1 MVDRVALQNVVVEH
15 KRALASAIGAELTKQ
30 VRELGMPDARVWIS
44 FDGAG
49 AGAVVVERGARK
61 RGGPKGAKAAKGGQ
75 VNKAEKKAFY
85 MCNYW
90 RKKKGL
96 EPLTFE
102 AWKATKANP
111 EKN

>member
-30 VRELGMPDARVWIS
+30 VRELGLPDARVWIS

-49 AGAVVVERGARK
+49 SGAGVGERSARK
-61 RGGPKGAKAAKGGQ
+61 RKSTKVAKAANGGAK
-75 VNKAEKKAFY
+75 NKAEKKAFY

-96 EPLTFE
+96 DPLTFE